1 MVSRR
6 LLVAVLLALSSAI
19 SAPLFYVVVRPS
31 IWKYALRFTRMFI
44 KWDLSFVDNPLMFR
58 MPRSPSLPEFPIGLD
73 LFCRSAWLAF
83 LMATMWESANLFFD
97 AFIGKV
103 FYSKGRFLTTKQ
115 TPASQGIL
123 LSAKCDN
130 PNGTL
135 ITGLQNR
142 ERPLTQVRIFFPHHV
157 GLSFNRPVHSKSWH
171 L

>member
-1 MVSRR
+1 MC
-6 LLVAVLLALSSAI
+6 
-19 SAPLFYVVVRPS
+19 
-31 IWKYALRFTRMFI
+31 
-44 KWDLSFVDNPLMFR
+44 R
-58 MPRSPSLPEFPIGLD
+58 MPRSPSLPEFPIGVD

-97 AFIGKV
+97 AFIGMV
-103 FYSKGRFLTTKQ
+103 FYFKRHFLTTKQ

-123 LSAKCDN
+123 LSAKSDN

-142 ERPLTQVRIFFPHHV
+142 ERPLTQVRVFFHHQSPF
-157 GLSFNRPVHSKSWH
+157 SFNRPVHSKNWH